1 MLQLLCIVSSFNTRL
16 ENIHTSRDVSS
27 RFLRIICADSRV
39 SLFEVYIY
47 SYWLHKVQRIV
58 LIKWQSKPSLR
69 IELRSFRVFLN

>member
-16 ENIHTSRDVSS
+16 ENIHTSRYISS

-39 SLFEVYIY
+39 GLFEVYIY

-58 LIKWQSKPSLR
+58 LIEWQSKASLR
-69 IELRSFRVFLN
+69 IELWSFRVFLN